1 MSVSCKGRERITWPF
16 CARKGKSPFSTEETE
31 LTPVRFALSVSFAT
45 SCRVKFV
52 NTTAAPFSE
61 LADAPPPGLGQLQW
75 FLHPCQPA
83 GRLINALPPAG

>member
-1 MSVSCKGRERITWPF
+1 MSCKGRERITWPF

-61 LADAPPPGLGQLQW
+61 LSRCASTPGWDSSSG
-75 FLHPCQPA
+75 FCTPA
-83 GRLINALPPAG
+83 SRQGKLINALPPAG